1 MGSKLQGCIVF
12 LFNVAFLMLL
22 FHKSDSVV
30 LIISDEGKSLN
41 TSGEILNTIG
51 KQQCVRECM
60 RRGDC
65 LSVNYW
71 RSELRCQ
78 LNPSTVGPG
87 AVLVPDVNSVYMEKA
102 SQPQVGIAIKK
113 TFRFR
118 HEILIPNITEHL

>member
-22 FHKSDSVV
+22 FHKSDGVV

-78 LNPSTVGPG
+78 LNPSTVAPG

-102 SQPQVGIAIKK
+102 SQPQVGIAIK
-113 TFRFR
+113 
-118 HEILIPNITEHL
+118 

>member
-1 MGSKLQGCIVF
+1 MVSQRYRWIF
-12 LFNVAFLMLL
+12 LFIRVIFLMDKLHTCNGVMVNITQVGHRL
-22 FHKSDSVV
+22 DVPGQI
-30 LIISDEGKSLN
+30 LTATGK
-41 TSGEILNTIG
+41 
-51 KQQCVRECM
+51 KQCVRECM

-87 AVLVPDVNSVYMEKA
+87 AVLVSDVNSVYMEKA

-113 TFRFR
+113 PSV
-118 HEILIPNITEHL
+118 LGMKY